1 MHPIQRHILK
11 QLTLNEYQRYSDLR
25 PEDVEGNL
33 FMYHVEQLISGGLV
47 ERNDKR
53 YTLSSQGK
61 KHAGIIN
68 VDTGVPRPQPK
79 ITTTV
84 IARNDKGE
92 YLLFKWNRQPFI
104 HKTSFIY
111 GKTDYGKSIWDN
123 ARRELTMKASVEA
136 EMEWIGDVYV
146 QALEGDQTINHVLTH
161 VFEANGVEGKVES
174 TVPTGQS
181 FWGNVEDYPS
191 DELVPGTRE
200 ILELY
205 KNSPRPF
212 LDEITVAL

>member
-33 FMYHVEQLISGGLV
+33 FMYHVEQLISEGLV
-47 ERNDKR
+47 ERSNKR
-53 YTLSSQGK
+53 YTLSSKGK
-61 KHAGIIN
+61 QHAGIIN

-92 YLLFKWNRQPFI
+92 YLLFRWNRQPFI

-111 GKTDYGKSIWDN
+111 GKTDYGKSIRDN
-123 ARRELTMKASVEA
+123 ARRELAMKANVEA
-136 EMEWIGDVYV
+136 EVDWIGDVYIQV
-146 QALEGDQTINHVLTH
+146 LENEQTINHMLTH
-161 VFEANGVEGKVES
+161 VFDTSGAEGGVES

-181 FWGNVEDYPS
+181 FWSNVEDYPS
-191 DELVPGTRE
+191 GELVPGTKE

-205 KNSPRPF
+205 KNSSKPF
-212 LDEITVAL
+212 LDEITVTL